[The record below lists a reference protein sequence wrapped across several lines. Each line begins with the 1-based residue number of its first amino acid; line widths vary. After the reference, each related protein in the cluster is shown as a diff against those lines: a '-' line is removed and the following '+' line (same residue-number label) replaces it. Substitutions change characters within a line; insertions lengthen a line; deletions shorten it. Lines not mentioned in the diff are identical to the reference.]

1 MPNSCSS
8 VHWRYVK
15 RLTKAGV
22 KSYVFTKKV
31 NGKFLRIT
39 LGKTA
44 GMSLS
49 AARAAAS
56 AHHGD
61 IAKGVDVGALR
72 KDAKTISC
80 ISGMPFAGCW
90 LAVRLASNHRKRPRK
105 VTRCRR
111 STFEFLLRR

>member
-1 MPNSCSS
+1 
-8 VHWRYVK
+8 
-15 RLTKAGV
+15 
-22 KSYVFTKKV
+22 
-31 NGKFLRIT
+31 
-39 LGKTA
+39 
-44 GMSLS
+44 
-49 AARAAAS
+49 
-56 AHHGD
+56 
-61 IAKGVDVGALR
+61 LR